1 MPHFLGP
8 RARLRIGTSPLAR
21 LARRL
26 LAMYRV
32 FRHVGRR
39 SMQRFTPAGRFV
51 LWAYVASLV
60 FVVNTRRTMNYQ
72 IFSLLLTLLVV
83 AFVASRFR
91 RVQPEAF
98 SVRRVTPRLATAGA
112 PLRYTLVLHNNW
124 DAPQR
129 SVTFLESLEPE
140 HALAG
145 EWSLPRGKGQQPTP
159 VQLAWAALAAR
170 EAGGLLVKELPVPD
184 LPAGGE
190 TRLQVEVD
198 APRRGVLHFRESALA
213 VPDPLGL
220 FRSMIPMHG
229 GEKVV
234 VLPKRYA
241 LPPMAITGGRRR
253 QPGGIRLASRV
264 GESGEFTSLR
274 EYRRGD
280 PLKRIHWRGWAR
292 HGKPIVMEFQEE
304 FFTRHAL
311 VLDTFPEPG
320 RMPDPEDVRCFEE
333 AVSLGSSFAAMERSQ
348 DALLDLL
355 FVEVK
360 AHCVTAGRGLGD
372 AGQMLE
378 ILAGVRPC
386 LDRPFSELAGMVAAH
401 GELVSGCICV
411 FLGYDAQRRALVRE
425 LLAQKVE
432 VLGIVV
438 APGNRPAP
446 DVDNGP
452 GLRMLVLRPGQ
463 VEEGLQTLGARGAR
477 P

>member
-1 MPHFLGP
+1 MPLFLGLS
-8 RARLRIGTSPLAR
+8 ARLRIGTSPLAR
-21 LARRL
+21 LVRRM

-32 FRHVGRR
+32 FRQVGRR

-91 RVQPEAF
+91 RLSTEEF

-112 PLRYTLVLHNNW
+112 PLRYTLMLHNNG

-129 SVTFLESLEPE
+129 GLTFLESLEPE
-140 HALAG
+140 HAMAG
-145 EWSLPRGKGQQPTP
+145 EWSLLRGKGQPTP
-159 VQLAWAALAAR
+159 VRLAWAALAAR
-170 EAGGLLVKELPVPD
+170 EAGGLLVRELPVPD
-184 LPAGGE
+184 MPAGGE
-190 TRLQVEVD
+190 TRIQVEVE

-220 FRSMIPMHG
+220 FRSMTPMHG
-229 GEKVV
+229 GDKIV

-241 LPPMAITGGRRR
+241 LPPIELTGGRRR

-311 VLDTFPEPG
+311 VLDTFPEPE
-320 RMPDPEDVRCFEE
+320 RMPDPEAVRCFEE
-333 AVSLGSSFAAMERSQ
+333 AVSLASSFAAMERPQ

-355 FVEVK
+355 FVEAK

-386 LDRPFSELAGMVAAH
+386 LDRPFSELARLVSAH
-401 GELVSGCICV
+401 GGLVSGCICV

-432 VLGIVV
+432 VLALVL
-438 APGNRPAP
+438 APANSPVPEVEPGA
-446 DVDNGP
+446 

-463 VEEGLQTLGARGAR
+463 VEQGLQALGGNRGR
-477 P
+477 S

>member
-1 MPHFLGP
+1 MPLFLGT
-8 RARLRIGTSPLAR
+8 RAYLQLDTSPPAR
-21 LARRL
+21 LARRM

-32 FRHVGRR
+32 FRQVGRR
-39 SMQRFTPAGRFV
+39 SMQRFTPTGRFV

-72 IFSLLLTLLVV
+72 IFSLLLTLLVI

-91 RVQPEAF
+91 RIQPDELA
-98 SVRRVTPRLATAGA
+98 VRRVTPRLATAGE
-112 PLRYTLVLHNNW
+112 PLRYTLVLRNNGS
-124 DAPQR
+124 APQR
-129 SVTFLESLEPE
+129 SLTLLESLEPE
-140 HALAG
+140 HAMAG
-145 EWSLPRGKGQQPTP
+145 EWSLLHRKGQPSP

-170 EAGGLLVKELPVPD
+170 EAGGGLLVRELPVPD
-184 LPAGGE
+184 LPANGE
-190 TRLQVEVD
+190 ARLQVELD

-220 FRSMIPMHG
+220 FRAMTPLHG
-229 GEKVV
+229 GEKIV
-234 VLPKRYA
+234 VLPKRHV
-241 LPPMAITGGRRR
+241 LPLIDLTGGRRR

-280 PLKRIHWRGWAR
+280 PLKRIHWRSWAR

-311 VLDTFPEPG
+311 VLDTFPAPQ
-320 RMPDPEDVRCFEE
+320 RMPAPEDVRCFEE
-333 AVSLGSSFAAMERSQ
+333 AVSLASSFAAMERPQ

-355 FVEVK
+355 FVEAK
-360 AHCVTAGRGLGD
+360 AHCFTAGRGLGD
-372 AGQMLE
+372 TGRMLE

-386 LDRPFSELAGMVAAH
+386 LDRPFSDLARMVAAQ
-401 GELVSGCICV
+401 GALVSGCICV

-425 LLAQKVE
+425 LLMQKVE
-432 VLGIVV
+432 VLGLVL
-438 APGNRPAP
+438 APANRPLP
-446 DVDNGP
+446 EVDNAP
-452 GLRMLVLRPGQ
+452 GLRMLALHPGE
-463 VEEGLQTLGARGAR
+463 VAGAVQTLDNSGAR

>member
-1 MPHFLGP
+1 MPLFLGT

-21 LARRL
+21 FVRRM

-32 FRHVGRR
+32 FRQVGRR

-83 AFVASRFR
+83 AFAASRFR
-91 RVQPEAF
+91 RLSTEEF

-112 PLRYTLVLHNNW
+112 PLRYTLVLHNNG

-145 EWSLPRGKGQQPTP
+145 EWSLPRGKGQHPP
-159 VQLAWAALAAR
+159 VRLAWAALAAR

-220 FRSMIPMHG
+220 FRSMTPMHG
-229 GEKVV
+229 GDKIL

-241 LPPMAITGGRRR
+241 LPPLEITGGRRR

-304 FFTRHAL
+304 YFTRHAL

-333 AVSLGSSFAAMERSQ
+333 AVSLASSFAAMERPQ

-355 FVEVK
+355 FVEAK

-386 LDRPFSELAGMVAAH
+386 LDRPFSELARLVAAH
-401 GELVSGCICV
+401 GGLVSGCICV

-432 VLGIVV
+432 VLGLVF
-438 APGNRPAP
+438 APANSPVPEVEPGA
-446 DVDNGP
+446 
-452 GLRMLVLRPGQ
+452 GLRMLVLHPGQ
-463 VEEGLQTLGARGAR
+463 VEEGLQSLGKSGGWS
-477 P
+477 